1 MAVTA
6 GNGAR
11 PRTPVQSPGNR
22 RIGRLLRS
30 VRKAKDLRQKD
41 LADRMREAG
50 HDWHQNT
57 VTRLESGKR
66 SLLASE
72 AEEVARI
79 CDAPLDWFSRHH
91 DEERTA
97 A

>member
-6 GNGAR
+6 GNGAS
-11 PRTPVQSPGNR
+11 PRTPARSPDNR
-22 RIGRLLRS
+22 RIGQLLRS
-30 VRKAKDLRQKD
+30 VRKAKNLRQRD

-66 SLLASE
+66 SLLARE
-72 AEEVARI
+72 ADDIARI
-79 CDAPLDWFSRHH
+79 CDAPPDWYFRKQ
-91 DEERTA
+91 EQERNA